1 MLNLKS
7 FEEFNES
14 IWSDLQDRSSG
25 ETIRKEDDID
35 LMDKDYFMRYLSV
48 KYRASGSGCGV
59 FERTSSDNWRH
70 KDTLVVVI
78 EKWKNELYRY
88 SYELEFD
95 WDDKDNKSNLRIY
108 YHIDPLQTKN
118 GWHYNAWQEVQ
129 KDYKEDAFFKE
140 YVEASK
146 IFGDEYTIDKNKIS
160 PKSGELENHHVI
172 DILDKCLSIVKKP
185 YVKKIKNPKYY
196 KEWMES

>member
-14 IWSDLQDRSSG
+14 VWSDMQDRG
-25 ETIRKEDDID
+25 TGDAIKNEDNID
-35 LMDKDYFMRYLSV
+35 FMDKDDFWSYLTV
-48 KYRASGSGCGV
+48 KYKVSGSGCGV
-59 FERTSSDNWRH
+59 FKRMSSDDWRN
-70 KDTLVVVI
+70 KDTLVVII

-95 WDDKDNKSNLRIY
+95 WDNENNKSNLRIY
-108 YHIDPLQTKN
+108 YHIDPLSTKN
-118 GWHYNAWQEVQ
+118 GWHYNVWQETQ

-140 YVEASK
+140 YVDASK
-146 IFGDEYTIDKNKIS
+146 IFGDEYVIDKNKIS
-160 PKSGELENHHVI
+160 PKNGNLENHHVI

-185 YVKKIKNPKYY
+185 YVKKIKKPKYH
-196 KEWMES
+196 KEWVG

>member
-7 FEEFNES
+7 FEAFVNES
-14 IWSDLQDRSSG
+14 IWSDMQDRSSG
-25 ETIRKEDDID
+25 EIVRKEDNID
-35 LMDKDYFMRYLSV
+35 LMDKDHFRRYLSV
-48 KYRASGSGCGV
+48 KYRASGSGWGV
-59 FERTSSDNWRH
+59 FEYTSTRH
-70 KDTLVVVI
+70 KDRIAIVL
-78 EKWKNELYRY
+78 EKWKDDEYRY

-95 WDDKDNKSNLRIY
+95 YEDDNICKSNMRIY
-108 YHIDPLQTKN
+108 YEIRTIKTKCKTSFS
-118 GWHYNAWQEVQ
+118 YNI
-129 KDYKEDAFFKE
+129 KEYEENDAFFKE

-146 IFGDEYTIDKNKIS
+146 IFGDQYTIDKNKIS